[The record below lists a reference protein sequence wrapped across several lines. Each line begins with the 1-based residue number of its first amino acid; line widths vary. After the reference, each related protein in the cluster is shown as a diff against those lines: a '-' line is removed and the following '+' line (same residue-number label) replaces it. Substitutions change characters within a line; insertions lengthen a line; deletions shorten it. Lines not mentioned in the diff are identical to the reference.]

1 MSSGWC
7 VPVADTSASAAPV
20 SVSVAMATYNGEAW
34 VEEQLASILVG
45 LAPQDE
51 VVVVDDG
58 SRDRTVEV
66 VAAIN
71 DPRLRL
77 IASGA
82 NRGYVRAFE
91 AALRECT
98 GDVVLLA
105 DQDDVWIPGRR
116 DLLVAAL
123 ADHDVVAS
131 NLVLLGSRRGLRG
144 PFGREDWRLHR
155 RDQDR
160 HLTNIVGVWAGL
172 RPYYG
177 CAMGV
182 RREVLATALPFPPYL
197 TESHDLW
204 LALLGNLSRSIAHL
218 EEPTLERRL
227 HAGNAT
233 PDRPRGAAQVL
244 RSRWHLVRAT
254 HDLRRRL
261 ART

>member
-1 MSSGWC
+1 
-7 VPVADTSASAAPV
+7 
-20 SVSVAMATYNGEAW
+20 MATYDGASW
-34 VEEQLASILVG
+34 VHEQLVSILAE

-58 SRDRTVEV
+58 SRDRTVEIV
-66 VAAIN
+66 RAIS

-77 IASGA
+77 VVTGT

-91 AALRECT
+91 SALRECT

-116 DLLVAAL
+116 GVLVAAL

-131 NLVLLGSRRGLRG
+131 NLALLGSGRGLRG
-144 PFGREDWRLHR
+144 PFGREEWRLR
-155 RDQDR
+155 TRDQDR
-160 HLTNIVGVWAGL
+160 RLVNIVGIWAGQ

-177 CAMGV
+177 CAMGL
-182 RREVLATALPFPPYL
+182 RREVLATALPFPAYL

-204 LALLGNLSRSIAHL
+204 LALLGNLSRSIAHV
-218 EEPTLERRL
+218 EEPTLERRV
-227 HAGNAT
+227 HDDNAT
-233 PDRPRGAAQVL
+233 PDRPRGPGQVI

-261 ART
+261 RRARPARSALASGSVSGRRGA